1 MSFPSWL
8 KNSACAMLP
17 IAFAVNAWAANEC
30 RVTILHFAG
39 DPARSARQTTT
50 AVLDAGDVTAPGI
63 DWLESIRN
71 DGTHDVRA
79 TFLGMPTRVLM
90 RGQIDPSQGRYASR
104 VKLTRLECLPT
115 RNLNRTF

>member
-1 MSFPSWL
+1 M
-8 KNSACAMLP
+8 
-17 IAFAVNAWAANEC
+17 
-30 RVTILHFAG
+30 
-39 DPARSARQTTT
+39 
-50 AVLDAGDVTAPGI
+50 APGI